1 MAAKIIGLVIGILV
15 LAAGVYYLGKE
26 KNDPES
32 RKIYGVISAVGG
44 VVAVVCA
51 LLIIILKNF
60 NPRAPRGA
68 RPQ

>member
-44 VVAVVCA
+44 DHT
-51 LLIIILKNF
+51 LTRTGRKSK
-60 NPRAPRGA
+60 
-68 RPQ
+68 

>member
-1 MAAKIIGLVIGILV
+1 MAAKIIGLVMGILV

-51 LLIIILKNF
+51 LLIIL
-60 NPRAPRGA
+60 
-68 RPQ
+68 RPVAGRKSK

>member
-15 LAAGVYYLGKE
+15 LAAGVYYLRKE

-44 VVAVVCA
+44 VAAVVCA
-51 LLIIILKNF
+51 LLIIL
-60 NPRAPRGA
+60 
-68 RPQ
+68 

>member
-1 MAAKIIGLVIGILV
+1 MAAKIIGLVVGLLV

-32 RKIYGVISAVGG
+32 RKIYGIISAVGG

-51 LLIIILKNF
+51 LLLVL
-60 NPRAPRGA
+60 
-68 RPQ
+68 

>member
-32 RKIYGVISAVGG
+32 RKARFPQHKESEPM
-44 VVAVVCA
+44 
-51 LLIIILKNF
+51 LIIQHYVKECIMVLYN
-60 NPRAPRGA
+60 R
-68 RPQ
+68 

>member
-26 KNDPES
+26 KNAPES

-51 LLIIILKNF
+51 LLIIL
-60 NPRAPRGA
+60 
-68 RPQ
+68 

>member
-1 MAAKIIGLVIGILV
+1 MAAKIIGLVMGI

-51 LLIIILKNF
+51 LLIIL
-60 NPRAPRGA
+60 
-68 RPQ
+68 

>member
-32 RKIYGVISAVGG
+32 RKI
-44 VVAVVCA
+44 
-51 LLIIILKNF
+51 
-60 NPRAPRGA
+60 RRD
-68 RPQ
+68 

>member
-32 RKIYGVISAVGG
+32 RKIYGVISALW
-44 VVAVVCA
+44 AAWLRSCA
-51 LLIIILKNF
+51 
-60 NPRAPRGA
+60 RC
-68 RPQ
+68 

>member
-44 VVAVVCA
+44 VISAVGGVVAVVCA
-51 LLIIILKNF
+51 LLIIL
-60 NPRAPRGA
+60 
-68 RPQ
+68 